1 MAHPLHLARL
11 REGTETWNSW
21 RHRHPEV
28 VADVSEAQLAHLTFD
43 YAHLIGIRTRT
54 LLTLVKSL
62 ELRVFLA
69 EVSDVSTW
77 RGEGAGIALEE
88 HP

>member
-1 MAHPLHLARL
+1 MP
-11 REGTETWNSW
+11 
-21 RHRHPEV
+21 
-28 VADVSEAQLAHLTFD
+28 VAIPTPKLM
-43 YAHLIGIRTRT
+43 
-54 LLTLVKSL
+54 TLVNSL